1 MSDQDNTDGK
11 RPLGLKSGGPRSP
24 GTRKPSVVVEKK
36 RKRITLPTDAAPAPK
51 RTVHGAKPTADKAE
65 PQKPIIQVK
74 KRPAADKP
82 AAVRRPDTTPKAD
95 DGGRRLKTLTEDERQ
110 ARQKALAGA
119 RAAEGERQKRVAAER
134 LIEEADAAKRAVTQ
148 ARDAKKQ
155 AEEDAKRNADLETRQ
170 KTEAEAAKKLEEEER
185 VKAEAKAKAEA
196 EKEKKIAAKGGKGG
210 KGAKGA
216 PEQPAEDD
224 GYDKRRAP
232 PTTFRVKQTRANEE
246 TRATKAP
253 VADRRK
259 GKLTINQ
266 ALNEDG
272 GQRERSLASIK
283 RRREREKRQ
292 LQKLRERGDKIA
304 REVVVPDVIT
314 VTELANRM
322 AERAAVVVKT
332 LLDLGVMAT
341 VNQSIDA
348 DTAQLVVEE
357 MGHKPVRRSA
367 SDVED
372 GLTGE
377 VHDDEADLQPRAP
390 VVTVMGHVDHGK
402 TSLLDAFRKT
412 NVVSGEAGG
421 ITQHIGAYQVD
432 VGGSK
437 ITFLDTPGHAA
448 FTQMRARGA
457 KVTDLVIVVVASD
470 DGVMPQT
477 IEAINHAKA
486 AGVPLIVAVNKCDLP
501 DGNPDRVKQELLQHD
516 VYVEDLGGEIMAVN
530 VSATKGTGLE
540 GLLESIALQ
549 AEILELKANPNRP
562 AQGAVIEAQLDKGRG
577 PVATVLVQHGTLK
590 VGDVFVAGSEW
601 GRVRALVNDKG
612 EQVKEAGPSIPV
624 EVLGLQ
630 GAPSAG
636 DEFVVVENEARARE
650 VAEYREEKAKEEEA
664 AKGGASF
671 EQMFAKLQ
679 ADDIAEV
686 PVVIKADVQGSVEAI
701 QGALES
707 LNTDEVAA
715 RILHAG
721 VGGVTEHD
729 ISLAAASGAVV
740 IGFNVRANPQA
751 RNAAKAEN
759 IEIRYYSVIY
769 NLVDDVKAAMS
780 GLLKP
785 TINETFLGRAE
796 VREIFAVSKVGKVA
810 GCLITEG
817 VARAKSRARVLRDDI
832 VVHEGKLDA
841 LRRFKDEAKEVQAG
855 TECGMSL
862 ENYQDVKKGDVI
874 ELYESEE
881 IARTL

>member
-11 RPLGLKSGGPRSP
+11 RPLGLKGGGARSSGPRK
-24 GTRKPSVVVEKK
+24 TSVVVEKK
-36 RKRITLPTDAAPAPK
+36 RKRITLPTDGAATPK
-51 RTVHGAKPTADKAE
+51 RTVRGAKPAADKGE
-65 PQKPIIQVK
+65 TQKPIIQVK
-74 KRPAADKP
+74 KRPAAKKP
-82 AAVRRPDTTPKAD
+82 AEEKPQATPKVD
-95 DGGRRLKTLTEDERQ
+95 ESGRRLKTLTDDERE

-119 RAAEGERQKRVAAER
+119 RAAEEERKKREAER
-134 LIEEADAAKRAVTQ
+134 KREEEAEAAKRAVAE
-148 ARDAKKQ
+148 ARDAKIQ
-155 AEEDAKRNADLETRQ
+155 AEEDAKRKAEAEARS
-170 KTEAEAAKKLEEEER
+170 KAEAEAAKKLEAEER
-185 VKAEAKAKAEA
+185 EKAEAKAKAEA
-196 EKEKKIAAKGGKGG
+196 EKEKKAAAKGGAKE
-210 KGAKGA
+210 GAKGA
-216 PEQPAEDD
+216 PQQPTEEEA
-224 GYDKRRAP
+224 YDRRRAP
-232 PTTFRVKQTRANEE
+232 PTTFRVKQTRAEDPA
-246 TRATKAP
+246 RATKAP
-253 VADRRK
+253 PADRRK

-292 LQKLRERGDKIA
+292 LQKLRERGDKIT

-314 VTELANRM
+314 VSELANRM
-322 AERAAVVVKT
+322 AERSAAVVKT
-332 LLDLGVMAT
+332 LLDMGVMAT

-348 DTAQLVVEE
+348 DTAELVVEE
-357 MGHKPVRRSA
+357 MGHKSVRRSA
-367 SDVED
+367 SDVEE
-372 GLTGE
+372 GLASQVE
-377 VHDDEADLQPRAP
+377 DKQEDLLPRAP

-421 ITQHIGAYQVD
+421 ITQHIGAYQVN
-432 VGGSK
+432 VGDSK

-457 KVTDLVIVVVASD
+457 SVTDLVIVVVASD

-501 DGNPDRVKQELLQHD
+501 DGDPSRVKQELLQHD
-516 VYVEDLGGEIMAVN
+516 VYVEELGGEIMSVD
-530 VSATKGTGLE
+530 VSATKGTGLDN
-540 GLLESIALQ
+540 LLESIALQ
-549 AEILELKANPNRP
+549 AEILELKANPNRDG
-562 AQGAVIEAQLDKGRG
+562 QGAVIEAQLDKGRG
-577 PVATVLVQHGTLK
+577 PVATVLVQHGTLN
-590 VGDVFVAGSEW
+590 VGDVFVAGTQW
-601 GRVRALVNDKG
+601 GRVRALINDKG
-612 EQVKEAGPSIPV
+612 EQVKSAGPSEPV

-636 DEFVVVENEARARE
+636 DEFIVVANEARARE
-650 VAEYREEKAKEEEA
+650 VAEYRTQKAKEEEA

-679 ADDIAEV
+679 AEDIAEV
-686 PVVIKADVQGSVEAI
+686 PVVVKADVQGSVEAI
-701 QGALES
+701 QGALEG

-715 RILHAG
+715 HVLHAG
-721 VGGVTEHD
+721 VGGITEHD
-729 ISLAAASGAVV
+729 IALAAASGAVV

-751 RNAAKAEN
+751 RNAAKAEG

-810 GCLITEG
+810 GCLVTEG
-817 VARAKSRARVLRDDI
+817 VARAKASARVLRDDV

-874 ELYESEE
+874 ELFEVEE
-881 IARTL
+881 VARTL